1 MNKLISTRLSNDNT
15 VDREVETAFILK
27 IIEGKTADLL
37 ILYAQSG
44 VGKSTL
50 SNRVLRIVPEY
61 IPICVRTSPEN
72 NNKLQPEG
80 TFLEKVFNCFVSF
93 FYLYKDEYP
102 KYCFD

>member
-44 VGKSTL
+44 VGK
-50 SNRVLRIVPEY
+50 VLI
-61 IPICVRTSPEN
+61 
-72 NNKLQPEG
+72 
-80 TFLEKVFNCFVSF
+80 
-93 FYLYKDEYP
+93 
-102 KYCFD
+102 